1 MKSTNFRNFSVN
13 SITQFD
19 SYFVAGLEL
28 ETNYLQDSSHF
39 GHVLKGFEGFLSSSK
54 NTANLKRSRKFQPE
68 DRLFSLSSVTSPE
81 AEELGVRQDDG
92 RSDRSKG
99 GGLAANGQG
108 KPKKG
113 RTASSAR
120 DRKRTRPSSE
130 QDFDDEDDP
139 DMSLR

>member
-1 MKSTNFRNFSVN
+1 MDRGKNVLVIPKLKFRIRFL
-13 SITQFD
+13 TD
-19 SYFVAGLEL
+19 WVATTLLEL
-28 ETNYLQDSSHF
+28 MKAKINCA
-39 GHVLKGFEGFLSSSK
+39 KW
-54 NTANLKRSRKFQPE
+54 SRQ
-68 DRLFSLSSVTSPE
+68 T